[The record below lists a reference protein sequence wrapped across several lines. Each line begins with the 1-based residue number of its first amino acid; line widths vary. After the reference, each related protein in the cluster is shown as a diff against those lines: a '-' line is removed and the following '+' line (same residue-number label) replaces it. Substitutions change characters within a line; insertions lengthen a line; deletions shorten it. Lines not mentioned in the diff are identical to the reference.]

1 MMTLGVVASAALT
14 IWGKYKGPPALVYVF
29 KPATMVLV
37 IAVALSR
44 SGGHLSFY
52 TSAILVGML
61 FSLVGDVFIML
72 PSDKFMPGLV
82 SFLVAHLFYI
92 SAFVSESRNPVSFA
106 IVPYLLYAAAMM
118 WVLLPHTGKMHWA
131 VLAYMVVILV
141 MGWRAAEM
149 WIAIGA
155 SWSAFAAVGGV
166 LFILSDSTLA
176 WNRFRKHFRSAQIV
190 LLVLYFS
197 AQWAFAMSVHP

>member
-1 MMTLGVVASAALT
+1 MTLGVAVFAALT

-37 IAVALSR
+37 IAIALLR
-44 SGGHLSFY
+44 SGGHFSFY
-52 TSAILVGML
+52 AAAIVAGML
-61 FSLVGDVFIML
+61 FSLVGDVFLML
-72 PSDKFMPGLV
+72 PSDEFMQGLV

-92 SAFVSESRNPVSFA
+92 AAFVSEGGKPVSA
-106 IVPYLLYAAAMM
+106 VVIPYLLYAAAMM
-118 WVLLPHTGKMHWA
+118 WSLLPHAGRMRWA

-149 WIAIGA
+149 WLAVGTR
-155 SWSAFAAVGGV
+155 WSAFAAAGGA

-176 WNRFRKHFRSAQIV
+176 WDRFRRHFRSTQLL